1 MRIDLH
7 LRFSIAAGISCR
19 YIFYNMQIH
28 LYTIEI
34 VKIFCNIIDE
44 FRPTRYNKL
53 TERNGGVEL
62 SDFFMNDKYKV
73 LVCMAKCQV
82 LVGNDMM
89 VKLSQ
94 QEIADTLS
102 FTKTK
107 ANSIMRELKENGYI
121 QQLSP
126 RGKYVLT
133 SKANTELIGIREMG
147 GAQ

>member
-1 MRIDLH
+1 
-7 LRFSIAAGISCR
+7 
-19 YIFYNMQIH
+19 
-28 LYTIEI
+28 
-34 VKIFCNIIDE
+34 
-44 FRPTRYNKL
+44 
-53 TERNGGVEL
+53 
-62 SDFFMNDKYKV
+62 
-73 LVCMAKCQV
+73 MAKCQV

-107 ANSIMRELKENGYI
+107 VNSIMRELKENGYI

>member
-1 MRIDLH
+1 
-7 LRFSIAAGISCR
+7 
-19 YIFYNMQIH
+19 
-28 LYTIEI
+28 
-34 VKIFCNIIDE
+34 
-44 FRPTRYNKL
+44 
-53 TERNGGVEL
+53 
-62 SDFFMNDKYKV
+62 MNDKYRV
-73 LVCMAKCQV
+73 LACMAKCQV

-94 QEIADTLS
+94 QEIADALS

-107 ANSIMRELKENGYI
+107 VNSIMRELKENGYV

-147 GAQ
+147 VAQ

>member
-1 MRIDLH
+1 M
-7 LRFSIAAGISCR
+7 
-19 YIFYNMQIH
+19 
-28 LYTIEI
+28 
-34 VKIFCNIIDE
+34 
-44 FRPTRYNKL
+44 
-53 TERNGGVEL
+53 

-82 LVGNDMM
+82 LVGNDIM

-107 ANSIMRELKENGYI
+107 VNSIMRELKENGYI

-133 SKANTELIGIREMG
+133 SKANTELIGIRETG
-147 GAQ
+147 VAQWT

>member
-1 MRIDLH
+1 M
-7 LRFSIAAGISCR
+7 
-19 YIFYNMQIH
+19 
-28 LYTIEI
+28 
-34 VKIFCNIIDE
+34 
-44 FRPTRYNKL
+44 
-53 TERNGGVEL
+53 

-82 LVGNDMM
+82 LVGNDMI

-102 FTKTK
+102 FTKAK
-107 ANSIMRELKENGYI
+107 VNSIVRELKENGYI

-133 SKANTELIGIREMG
+133 SKANTELIEIREMG
-147 GAQ
+147 VVQ